1 MGRLAPDPDES
12 AVPTAARL
20 GAALGG
26 HLPVAGQRIGL
37 LGGSFN
43 PAHQGHRHVS
53 LEALK
58 RLGLDEIWWLV
69 SPQNPLKPQK
79 GMAPLDERLA
89 SARAAAAHPRIRIT
103 DIERALDTVYTAET
117 LGTLV
122 SRFPGVRFVWIMGAD
137 NLAQIHRW
145 QEWQEI
151 FHLAPVAV
159 FDRPTYSLRAL
170 AAKAARRF
178 ARHRLTGSR
187 IAGLAAAAPP
197 AWSFL
202 HIRLNPLSATAL
214 RNREIPENRGNGD

>member
-1 MGRLAPDPDES
+1 M
-12 AVPTAARL
+12 
-20 GAALGG
+20 
-26 HLPVAGQRIGL
+26 AGQKIGL

-43 PAHQGHRHVS
+43 PAHQGHRHIS

-58 RLGLDEIWWLV
+58 RLGLDEVWWLV

-79 GMAPLDERLA
+79 GMAPLAERMQTAREAA
-89 SARAAAAHPRIRIT
+89 SHPRIRVT
-103 DIERALDTVYTAET
+103 DIERVLDTVYTAET

-122 SRFPGVRFVWIMGAD
+122 TRFPGVRFVWIMGAD

-202 HIRLNPLSATAL
+202 HIRLNPLSATDL
-214 RNREIPENRGNGD
+214 RNRQIPETRGNGD